1 MYRHFFD
8 DHHRMKLD
16 TYRKK
21 FNLDEEYEISVTVD
35 MAAYRGGKVTS
46 KNSEMHDAKGE
57 KEESMSTKTESVDP
71 KETTGNNVSE
81 LDKLIDDFSDEV
93 MKSPTYLGTA
103 NSQLQTGTAQD
114 NVSVSTGVEGGEEE
128 TSSSD
133 DVSLPPQQPM
143 KSLSIKLKRM
153 EDLEPESL
161 LNESSLCQAD
171 VGSDD
176 VDEDSKKS
184 DAAIAKLLNE
194 DMAGLVTSSI
204 LFC

>member
-46 KNSEMHDAKGE
+46 KNSEIYDTKGE

-93 MKSPTYLGTA
+93 MKSPTDLGTA
-103 NSQLQTGTAQD
+103 NGQLQTGTAQD

-133 DVSLPPQQPM
+133 DVSLPPPQQPM

-153 EDLEPESL
+153 EDLEPL
-161 LNESSLCQAD
+161 GNESSLCQAD
-171 VGSDD
+171 VGLVD